1 MKKTLVCAAMAAA
14 GAAHAQD
21 LPKTQLKVVGGLSNL
36 TAYNDYEKPFWTKTI
51 PELSKGQVTADIKG
65 FNEMGL
71 KGPELLRLMSQGVI
85 EFGTATLSY
94 FASDNPINEAIDLA
108 GLAPDAQTA
117 RAVTNAFEP
126 VYARLYGEGNNVKL
140 LGISTYPAQVL
151 FCNAEIKGLADL
163 KGKKV
168 RTSSRTTAEF
178 VEALGGSSVTMAFGE
193 VVPALQNKVV
203 DCAITG
209 SLSGYSAKWYEV
221 STHLYALPINWN
233 QQIHAVN
240 QKAWDKLD
248 PAVRGFL
255 QANVKTLVD
264 NIWDAAARQTQEGY
278 DCNTGAAAC
287 PYPVKGKMV
296 LVQPSEADRALLK
309 KVTQEAVLPVGR
321 ALLGPVRQGLQRH
334 RRQDAGRDR
343 QQVMSRLRCPASDV
357 ANDVEH
363 VTGTARRRPSRAG
376 GAGSRRF
383 HRRSAPGDPAESR
396 PMTSTEHF
404 RLLGGCCAAPKAAR
418 AWPSGRAGAD
428 HRQRPAHFLRRAGPQ
443 VPGLHDRRRRRTV
456 ELRLRHQ
463 HVLGAGLR
471 HAAARQRA
479 RGRALPIPAGAA
491 VGRAGLAV
499 AGGAG
504 RLHGV
509 PDLLRL

>member
-1 MKKTLVCAAMAAA
+1 MKKPLVFAAA
-14 GAAHAQD
+14 FAVAALTGAAHAQD
-21 LPKTQLKVVGGLSNL
+21 LPKTKVKVVGGLSNL
-36 TAYNDYEKPFWTKTI
+36 TAYNDYEKPFWTKTV

-71 KGPELLRLMSQGVI
+71 KGPEILRLMSQGVI
-85 EFGTATLSY
+85 EFGTATLAY

-108 GLAPDAQTA
+108 GLAPDAKTA
-117 RAVTNAFEP
+117 RQVTDVFEP
-126 VYARLYGEGNNVKL
+126 VYAKLYGEGANVKL

-151 FCNAEIKGLADL
+151 FCNAEIKGLADI

-248 PAVRGFL
+248 PKVRTFL
-255 QANVKTLVD
+255 QDNITNLVD
-264 NIWDAAARQTQEGY
+264 QIWDAAARQTQEGY

-296 LVQPSEADRALLK
+296 LVQPTDADRALLK
-309 KVTQEAVLPVGR
+309 KVTEEAVLP
-321 ALLGPVRQGLQRH
+321 
-334 RRQDAGRDR
+334 
-343 QQVMSRLRCPASDV
+343 
-357 ANDVEH
+357 
-363 VTGTARRRPSRAG
+363 
-376 GAGSRRF
+376 
-383 HRRSAPGDPAESR
+383 
-396 PMTSTEHF
+396 
-404 RLLGGCCAAPKAAR
+404 KWAAR
-418 AWPSGRAGAD
+418 CSAQCVSDFNATIGKT
-428 HRQRPAHFLRRAGPQ
+428 L
-443 VPGLHDRRRRRTV
+443 GL
-456 ELRLRHQ
+456 
-463 HVLGAGLR
+463 
-471 HAAARQRA
+471 
-479 RGRALPIPAGAA
+479 
-491 VGRAGLAV
+491 V
-499 AGGAG
+499 AKK
-504 RLHGV
+504 
-509 PDLLRL
+509 